1 MKTLQ
6 YDLTVIGAGV
16 AGASSDERGDLRRRA
31 RHPCREGS
39 LMIKSGKLILKH
51 GLCLAPM
58 AGYTDSAMRQI
69 CGRFGAEY
77 AVSEMISAKAVC
89 YGDQK
94 TPLLARIDE
103 KEPPTAIQLFGS
115 EPKTIAE
122 AAQILACG
130 ADGGVPPIAIDI
142 NMGCPVAKIAGNG
155 DGSALMRD
163 PHLIERIVRAVRDA
177 VSLPVTV
184 KIRTGWDDAH
194 KNAVECALAAEAGGA
209 DLLCIHG
216 RTKVQMYS
224 GEVDLSTIAEVKRAV
239 AIPVLGNGNITDTES
254 ARRMLDITGC
264 DGLMIGRGAVGNP
277 FIFAEL
283 AAAAEGCAYTPPT
296 LEGRCET
303 ALLQLSLAIAEK
315 GEFRAVRESRK
326 SIAEYLSGFRGAAAV
341 REAINRA
348 ESYSEIDEIFRSIR
362 VS

>member
-1 MKTLQ
+1 MIRLGNLTL
-6 YDLTVIGAGV
+6 
-16 AGASSDERGDLRRRA
+16 R
-31 RHPCREGS
+31 
-39 LMIKSGKLILKH
+39 H

-69 CGRFGAEY
+69 AGRYGAEY

-94 TPLLARIDE
+94 TPLLARIDRA
-103 KEPPTAIQLFGS
+103 EPPTAIQLFGS
-115 EPKTIAE
+115 EPKNLAE
-122 AAQILACG
+122 AARILADG
-130 ADGGVPPIAIDI
+130 ANGGIPPVAIDI
-142 NMGCPVAKIAGNG
+142 NMGCPVAKIANNG

-177 VSLPVTV
+177 VTLPVTV

-194 KNAVECALAAEAGGA
+194 KNAVDCARAAEAGGA
-209 DLLCIHG
+209 ELLCIHG

-224 GEVDLSTIAEVKRAV
+224 GDIDLATIAAVKSAV
-239 AIPVLGNGNITDTES
+239 DIPVLGNGNITDAEG
-254 ARRMLDITGC
+254 ARRMLDATGC

-277 FIFAEL
+277 FLFAEL
-283 AAAAEGCAYTPPT
+283 TAAAEGKAFTPPT
-296 LEGRCET
+296 LGERCET
-303 ALLQLSLAIAEK
+303 ALLQLTLAIAEK

-326 SIAEYLSGFRGAAAV
+326 SIAEYLSGFRGAATA

-348 ESYSEIDEIFRSIR
+348 ETYSEIEAIFSRLTQ
-362 VS
+362 